1 MALMR
6 SNFWFTIIWTMIFI
20 LFFAYFFVT
29 SSIVALEDGFD
40 ETVKQKGYP
49 EDFEKAS
56 GWDKFQYLVWALSW
70 IPEKNLKQIKKALK
84 TYGYKDDDS
93 DSDEDNA
100 EGADA
105 EGAK

>member
-1 MALMR
+1 MMGQQNSMALMR
-6 SNFWFTIIWTMIFI
+6 SNYWFTILWTMVFI

-56 GWDKFQYLVWALSW
+56 GWDKFEYAVWALSW
-70 IPEKNLKQIKKALK
+70 LPDATLRRVKK
-84 TYGYKDDDS
+84 
-93 DSDEDNA
+93 
-100 EGADA
+100 
-105 EGAK
+105 